1 MITLTRRPLSVS
13 QHALHVLS
21 SCILCLAPP
30 AVDLLEALDRCV
42 CTRRA
47 CCFLFAYIAALL
59 LLPLS
64 FVLGVGAPSLSLV
77 GFMIKAVRRGSLSF
91 SWFVVASVA
100 CVYETG
106 LLLVCACRTS
116 AASVEPLPRGSR
128 AVTVPRW
135 LQVLSCST
143 WLIVRCCINS
153 SSCVLASLAPILFH
167 PPSCALW
174 LLRRCL
180 CCRGRLYSCCATLT
194 MSTIYLPLCI
204 IPLGCHF

>member
-1 MITLTRRPLSVS
+1 MLQPHCTATAWELSALITLHAATPQRVTR
-13 QHALHVLS
+13 A
-21 SCILCLAPP
+21 SCAQLLRSDLAPP
-30 AVDLLEALDRCV
+30 AVDLLEALGRCV

-47 CCFLFAYIAALL
+47 CCSVCVYIALL

-77 GFMIKAVRRGSLSF
+77 GFIFVIKTIRRGSLSF
-91 SWFVVASVA
+91 SLFVVASAA

-128 AVTVPRW
+128 AVAFPRW

-143 WLIVRCCINS
+143 WPIVRCCINS
-153 SSCVLASLAPILFH
+153 CLLYTS
-167 PPSCALW
+167 PSP
-174 LLRRCL
+174 RD
-180 CCRGRLYSCCATLT
+180 
-194 MSTIYLPLCI
+194 
-204 IPLGCHF
+204 